1 VSLQKNIGMYT
12 RICLLFICLV
22 VSVSC
27 NKNSVKPDA
36 SEADYIVFGHF
47 YGFCMGEECIE
58 IFKLTNTGLY
68 EDTSDTY
75 PRWDRYYEGNY
86 VQLDQEKF
94 ELVKSLGD
102 HIPEELIQS
111 QDTVFGSPDAAD
123 GGGVYFAIKSGEQS
137 RFWVI
142 DQVDNN
148 IPEYLKS
155 FKTKINESI
164 HLINQ

>member
-1 VSLQKNIGMYT
+1 MNT
-12 RICLLFICLV
+12 RIYFSIFLFLV
-22 VSVSC
+22 LSC
-27 NKNSVKPDA
+27 TKHNEGPDS
-36 SEADYIVFGHF
+36 SELDYIIFGHF

-58 IFKLTNTGLY
+58 IFKLTDQELY
-68 EDTSDTY
+68 EDTRDTY
-75 PRWDRYYEGNY
+75 PRWDRYYQGNY
-86 VQLDQEKF
+86 LKMDQDKF

-102 HIPEELIQS
+102 YIPDELLQS

-142 DQVDNN
+142 DQMDNN
-148 IPEYLKS
+148 IPEYLKA

-164 HLINQ
+164 QLINQ